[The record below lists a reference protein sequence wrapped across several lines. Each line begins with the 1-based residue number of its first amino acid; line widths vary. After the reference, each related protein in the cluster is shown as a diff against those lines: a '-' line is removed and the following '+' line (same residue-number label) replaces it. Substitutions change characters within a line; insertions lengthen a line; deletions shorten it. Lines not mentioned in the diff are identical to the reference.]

1 MVTDFK
7 LGIRVTTVSV
17 FFFVTLFTAVIAIS
31 LQYYFGQKMA
41 RQAAQDIYTQ
51 LSDSLVNELSHVEKQ
66 SEHAIDLLT
75 EHPALVNKEE
85 IGQQRR
91 LFARVLKQNPLFYGL
106 YIGRSNGDFYEL
118 INLEASSEARS
129 LLLAKPTDRWVEI
142 SIGGLGQERKRAYR
156 YLDDDFKQRSERF
169 ESTSYD
175 PRQRDWYQQ
184 ALSRQQ
190 IIQTDPYLFAQLQAP
205 GQTLSTILADQ
216 TSVLGMD
223 LLLTSLSN
231 YLTDQGFGTT
241 RGDAFIFYQDGE
253 VIASNTSVSNIP
265 VPSQSLINM
274 ANSPS
279 LQGTLQAVR
288 HEGKSYFAY
297 VHGFGNHSNQTKYFG
312 VLVPSRVVV
321 GPFIKQLL
329 ISIIFSALLL
339 ALVLPLSWWFSSP
352 IVRPVRELAIE
363 NEKIKNHRNN
373 KVKRVQS
380 HILEIDELSESI
392 VDMVN
397 TIKKQEQDQRDLLDS
412 FIQLIAEAIDLK
424 SPYTGGHCARVPELA
439 LMLVKEADK
448 STKAPFSEFR
458 VKNETEWREIRVASW
473 LHDCGKVTTPE
484 YIVDKGTK
492 LETIHNRI
500 HEIRTRFEVLWCET
514 EIQYLKHLA
523 EEPTQ
528 KEKWEQVRDNS
539 RQQLQDD
546 FKFIAECNIGGEF
559 LDEEKQQRLRD
570 LAKITWTR
578 HFDDR
583 IGLSTPELNRYK
595 DPAQP
600 LPVKETLLRDGQ
612 EHLVER
618 RSKPSYPP
626 EYGINMDIPKY
637 LYNRGELHNLLI
649 SRGTLTAEDRFKIN
663 EHMISTICMLEALPF
678 PKDLARVPRMASSH
692 HETLDG
698 RGYPR
703 KLTGEDLSIPE
714 RILAVADIFE
724 ALTAPDRPYKKGKTL
739 SQTLNI
745 LSNMVKDNHVDKN
758 VFDLLLTSGIY
769 KQYANRFINKEQI
782 DDVDIN
788 DYL

>member
-1 MVTDFK
+1 MVT
-7 LGIRVTTVSV
+7 L
-17 FFFVTLFTAVIAIS
+17 LTAVIAIS

-41 RQAAQDIYTQ
+41 RHAAQDIYIH
-51 LSDSLVNELSHVEKQ
+51 LSNSLVNELTHVEKQ
-66 SEHAIDLLT
+66 SEHAISLLT
-75 EHPALVNKEE
+75 EHPALINEEE
-85 IGQQRR
+85 IEQQRS
-91 LFARVLKQNPLFYGL
+91 LFAQVLNQNPLFYGL
-106 YIGRSNGDFYEL
+106 YIGRNNGNFYEL
-118 INLEASSEARS
+118 INLEASSEARD
-129 LLLAKPTDRWVEI
+129 LLQANPTDRWVEI
-142 SIGGLGQERKRAYR
+142 TINGAAEERKRTYR
-156 YLDDDFKQRSERF
+156 YLDGGFKPRSERF
-169 ESTSYD
+169 EPTTYD
-175 PRQRDWYQQ
+175 PRQRDWFQQ
-184 ALSRQQ
+184 GLARQQ
-190 IIQTDPYLFAQLQAP
+190 LYQTDPYLFAQLQTP
-205 GQTLSTILADQ
+205 GQTLSMSLPDQ

-223 LLLTSLSN
+223 LLLTSLSS
-231 YLTDQGFGTT
+231 YLRDQGFGST
-241 RGDAFIFYQDGE
+241 RGDAFIFNQNGE
-253 VIASNTSVSNIP
+253 IIASNTETINET
-265 VPSQSLINM
+265 VPSASLMSM
-274 ANSPS
+274 AKSPN
-279 LQGTLQAVR
+279 LQGTLQPIR
-288 HEGKSYFAY
+288 HEGQSYFAY
-297 VHGFGNHSNQTKYFG
+297 VRAFSNRSDQTKYFG
-312 VLVPSRVVV
+312 VLVQNKVVV
-321 GPFIKQLL
+321 GPFINQLL
-329 ISIIFSALLL
+329 ISITLSAVLL

-352 IVRPVRELAIE
+352 IVRPVRELALE
-363 NEKIKNHRNN
+363 NDKIKNHHKN

-439 LMLVKEADK
+439 LMLVKEADQSK
-448 STKAPFSEFR
+448 KVPFSNFK

-500 HEIRTRFEVLWCET
+500 HEIRTRFEVLWRES
-514 EIQYLKHLA
+514 EIEYLNRVA
-523 EEPTQ
+523 EDPNHKNRWKQE
-528 KEKWEQVRDNS
+528 RDNS

-559 LDEEKQQRLRD
+559 LNEEKQQRLKK
-570 LAKITWTR
+570 LAKVTWIR

-583 IGLSTPELNRYK
+583 IGLSTPEFNRYK
-595 DPAQP
+595 KQAQP

-618 RSKPSYPP
+618 RSKPTYPQ
-626 EYGINMDIPKY
+626 EYGINMDIPKH

-678 PKDLARVPRMASSH
+678 PDDLARVPRMASSH

-703 KLTGEDLSIPE
+703 KLTGDKLSVPE

-739 SQTLNI
+739 SQTLQI
-745 LSNMVKDNHVDKN
+745 LSHMVKDNHIDRD
-758 VFDLLLTSGIY
+758 VFNLLLTSGIY
-769 KQYANRFINKEQI
+769 KQYADRFIDAEQI
-782 DDVDIN
+782 DEVDIK
-788 DYL
+788 DYMTYE